1 MGEQKQHMKGGA
13 GVQHQDS
20 RGSQR
25 YVGGGDSGGQN
36 WSQEGY
42 GANQSYSAG
51 NGYQQDAVPEQP
63 AAQVDYAATPE
74 DLGIKEDDL
83 QPNYGKPAQQA
94 TPQDQEHGG
103 ESNRL

>member
-20 RGSQR
+20 RGAQR
-25 YVGGGDSGGQN
+25 YVGGGAEGGQN
-36 WSQEGY
+36 WSQDGY

-51 NGYQQDAVPEQP
+51 HGYQQDAVPEQQ
-63 AAQVDYAATPE
+63 AAQPDYAASAE
-74 DLGIKEDDL
+74 DLGVKEDDL
-83 QPNYGKPAQQA
+83 QPNYGKPAQTA
-94 TPQDQEHGG
+94 TPEEQERGG